1 MLDKEHEMRELTNS
15 HRHEMQ
21 RLDEI
26 INQQREQF
34 VVSDNKLAESQKA
47 VAVLESRMKMLETK
61 EDTSGAN
68 LRSENQRLLV
78 MLGEREEEMTR
89 IISTQSRRE

>member
-1 MLDKEHEMRELTNS
+1 MRELTNS

-89 IISTQSRRE
+89 IISTQSRR